1 MFIQER
7 YEMMGKNEMY
17 LSDIMEVF
25 DQKYTSSFIG
35 EKQGVLTV
43 RSEENDANFS
53 AIVNENTVA
62 FFRINGTPCNL
73 VIQVKDGCGRIVN
86 KDLNLKFQ
94 YDTEDLDDSIKRIS
108 VIQEMNNNS
117 LIQSYLYKNEDAL
130 LIGQYEKVD
139 KHNLP
144 KDMKADRDFSV
155 LLENK
160 NLINVSVE
168 EMLEYADNMQLGL
181 KAATKE
187 QLDELGFIERD
198 SDDDI
203 DDDELLEDYIGE
215 NEEEEFD
222 DFSDIVVKENGKEL
236 DKISSEEMINDIYD
250 VLLNDDIYFNIS
262 TINSVEEV
270 FESVKNIFKEQ
281 QKKNDEYNR

>member
-62 FFRINGTPCNL
+62 FFRINDTPCNL

-203 DDDELLEDYIGE
+203 DDDELLEDYIEE